1 MSPNGELTLNL
12 PPRLR
17 HRLSVALQFN
27 DIFSGRIV
35 SLPLDVRIE
44 AADWSP
50 YHGRRD
56 STYRFF
62 RTNDEV
68 EPSGSL
74 AVSVS
79 APGGEYRSF
88 EPVAVTLPLPAPP
101 TPVER
106 GHFLVEAPLWPTRAL
121 RLPHGETAV
130 VGRIATS
137 GGVNDPAG
145 LRVFLFVPPPP
156 PPPPTPYAYS
166 DEAGD
171 FLVRLPE
178 LRGSITGGTA
188 VTQATLNVA
197 VRRGATPVPVSP
209 ATVNVPLGRISVVE
223 LTVP

>member
-1 MSPNGELTLNL
+1 MSPNGADSTLFV

-27 DIFSGRIV
+27 DVFTGSAVR
-35 SLPLDVRIE
+35 LPLDVRIE
-44 AADWSP
+44 AADWVP
-50 YHGRRD
+50 YRSERD

-68 EPSGSL
+68 EPAGNL
-74 AVSVS
+74 TVSVA

-88 EPVAVTLPLPAPP
+88 EPIQVTLPLPAPP
-101 TPVER
+101 TPVVR

-130 VGRIATS
+130 VGRIAS

-145 LRVFLFVPPPP
+145 LRVFLFEPPGPPPP
-156 PPPPTPYAYS
+156 EPYAYS

-171 FLVRLPE
+171 FVFRLPL
-178 LRGSITGGTA
+178 LRGSVSGGMA
-188 VTQATLNVA
+188 VTEASLGVA
-197 VRRGATPVPVSP
+197 VRRNGTPVTVNP